1 MVLQGEFQDSGLTH
15 TKERRVCGGAL
26 SDQGLHL
33 FLLLLL
39 LALLVQEVLQKKRL
53 LLQKQRPLFVLVLD
67 LGLSKGT
74 LGLALRGGPHMWR
87 FGLSGK
93 EEVRRLER
101 QWVRR
106 ALGGLRRQTGVRR
119 H

>member
-39 LALLVQEVLQKKRL
+39 LPLLVQEVLQKKRL

-67 LGLSKGT
+67 

>member
-1 MVLQGEFQDSGLTH
+1 MVLQGELQDPGLTH
-15 TKERRVCGGAL
+15 TEERRVCGGAL

-33 FLLLLL
+33 LLLLLL

-53 LLQKQRPLFVLVLD
+53 LLQKQRPLFVLVL
-67 LGLSKGT
+67 
-74 LGLALRGGPHMWR
+74 RGGPHVWR
-87 FGLSGK
+87 FGLSGE
-93 EEVRRLER
+93 EEVR

-106 ALGGLRRQTGVRR
+106 

>member
-1 MVLQGEFQDSGLTH
+1 M
-15 TKERRVCGGAL
+15 

-53 LLQKQRPLFVLVLD
+53 LLQKQRPLFILVLD

-87 FGLSGK
+87 LGLSG

-101 QWVRR
+101 QRVRR
-106 ALGGLRRQTGVRR
+106 ALRVLSRQTGVRR